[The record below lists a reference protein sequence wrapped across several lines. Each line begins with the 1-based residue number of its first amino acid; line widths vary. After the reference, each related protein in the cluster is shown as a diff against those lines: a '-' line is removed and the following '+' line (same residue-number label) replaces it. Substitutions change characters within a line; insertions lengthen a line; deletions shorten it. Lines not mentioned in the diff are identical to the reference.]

1 VFGDTRPLPPGIIEV
16 GGCTYKK
23 PMPLPE
29 VSTYLIVIYLLH
41 KLTTNIGVIMKVD
54 MGIYSPPAPY
64 DLMVKGCVG
73 GHTPPTRTIV

>member
-29 VSTYLIVIYLLH
+29 VSTYIYIYDTVYGNLSTWADVAVLF
-41 KLTTNIGVIMKVD
+41 KLSDV
-54 MGIYSPPAPY
+54 
-64 DLMVKGCVG
+64 
-73 GHTPPTRTIV
+73 